1 MYNRLNI
8 RVAVRLNQPQK
19 KRLDLYCERKGI
31 TVSELLRGFVKDLDE
46 GVPSS
51 PKDTRPCTTQKQVI
65 S

>member
-1 MYNRLNI
+1 M
-8 RVAVRLNQPQK
+8 RLNQPQK